1 MKSELYKRINT
12 GLFLFLLLIMMFI
25 SKIIYLFA
33 SICIF
38 SLAFIEFSKISKL
51 YFKKKYLKQLI
62 SNILFVIYLFIFL
75 LIFIFGLNDIHF
87 KIILFIILLICIS
100 SDIGGILFG
109 KIFKGPKLGFI
120 SPNKTYSGVVGS
132 FIMSFISA
140 LIFVKY
146 FEIVFIFNT
155 DNLFLFL
162 IILFISLISQ
172 LGDLIISFFKR
183 KAKLKDTG
191 KILPGHGGLL
201 DRIDGW
207 IFVMPVIYFLL
218 LLKLLSPWFFT
229 ELEGNLSFFFEE
241 VFFLKK

>member
-1 MKSELYKRINT
+1 MKSELYKRVNT

-62 SNILFVIYLFIFL
+62 SNILFFIYLFIFL

-109 KIFKGPKLGFI
+109 KIFKGPKLTKI
-120 SPNKTYSGVVGS
+120 SPNKTISGSIGS
-132 FIMSFISA
+132 FILSILASSMLLS
-140 LIFVKY
+140 Y
-146 FEIVFIFNT
+146 IFNT
-155 DNLFLFL
+155 DLINNIFLGF
-162 IILFISLISQ
+162 FVSLSVQ
-172 LGDLIISFFKR
+172 AGDLFFSYLKR
-183 KAKLKDTG
+183 KSLLKNTG
-191 KILPGHGGLL
+191 NILPGHGGIL
-201 DRIDGW
+201 DRIDG
-207 IFVMPVIYFLL
+207 ILL
-218 LLKLLSPWFFT
+218 GIPIGLVYILILVFT
-229 ELEGNLSFFFEE
+229 G
-241 VFFLKK
+241 